1 MSSVF
6 VRKERETDVS
16 DLYEIN
22 RENITAPAKQTNRI
36 NPFLLFFSN
45 TDSTD
50 STDFFRKAQQATQV
64 SLALVIDIC
73 VICEI
78 CGQ

>member
-16 DLYEIN
+16 DLSEIN
-22 RENITAPAKQTNRI
+22 RENINAPANRI